1 MDRPSAGKSRT
12 FRRPTFAEEG
22 SEPEIILE
30 IIRTLF
36 NMSTKRNLSVA
47 GYPGR
52 ETKRTKSTQPKIY
65 TRLIRQIYINTP
77 TGYEKAT
84 ALFDTGANI
93 FVLSQQWA
101 RKFNIQRIERD
112 EPINVFGFSGEQNQ
126 FIGSQFTPFLLL
138 KIGEHQSPISAELG
152 NLENGIDIIILGGW
166 FLIQHPMTFN
176 SEGIQIKEHH

>member
-1 MDRPSAGKSRT
+1 MDQPSAGRSKT

-65 TRLIRQIYINTP
+65 THLIRQIYVNMP
-77 TGYEKAT
+77 TGYENAT

-93 FVLSQQWA
+93 FILSQQWA

-126 FIGSQFTPFLLL
+126 FTSSQFTPFPLL
-138 KIGEHQSPISAELG
+138 KIGEHQTPISAELG
-152 NLENGIDIIILGGW
+152 NLENGIVIIIPGDG
-166 FLIQHPMTFN
+166 
-176 SEGIQIKEHH
+176 S

>member
-1 MDRPSAGKSRT
+1 MDQPSAGRSRT
-12 FRRPTFAEEG
+12 FRRPTFAEGG

-52 ETKRTKSTQPKIY
+52 ETKGTKSTQPKIY
-65 TRLIRQIYINTP
+65 TSLIRQIYINTP
-77 TGYEKAT
+77 TGYTKGT

-101 RKFNIQRIERD
+101 RNFNIQRIERD
-112 EPINVFGFSGEQNQ
+112 EPINVFGFSGDKNK
-126 FIGSQFTPFLLL
+126 FIGTQ
-138 KIGEHQSPISAELG
+138 
-152 NLENGIDIIILGGW
+152 
-166 FLIQHPMTFN
+166 
-176 SEGIQIKEHH
+176 

>member
-1 MDRPSAGKSRT
+1 MDQPSAGRSRT
-12 FRRPTFAEEG
+12 FRRPTFAEEV

-30 IIRTLF
+30 IIQTLF

-52 ETKRTKSTQPKIY
+52 ETKRTKSTQPKKY
-65 TRLIRQIYINTP
+65 TLLIRQIYINTP
-77 TGYEKAT
+77 AGYEKAT

-93 FVLSQQWA
+93 FVLSQQWT

-138 KIGEHQSPISAELG
+138 KVGEHQTPISAELG
-152 NLENGIDIIILGGW
+152 NLENRIDIIIPG
-166 FLIQHPMTFN
+166 
-176 SEGIQIKEHH
+176 